1 MEQRLDPFYIK
12 AGSANVFDMLIVNA
26 NNDMEFISAN
36 TLIVDLATE
45 AINSQTAGSAEPPLH
60 PFLLGGL

>member
-1 MEQRLDPFYIK
+1 MEQRLDPFYLK
-12 AGSANVFDMLIVNA
+12 SGTANVFDMLIVNS

-36 TLIVDLATE
+36 SLIVTVASSG
-45 AINSQTAGSAEPPLH
+45 ISAEPPLH